1 MAPISR
7 LARRWWI
14 VLLAAVLFG
23 PLCGWSRSSVAQSA
37 LEYELKAA
45 FLYKFVGF
53 VNWPEPLQSASPVR
67 LCVVGDDPFG
77 PLLERVVSGE
87 TIGGRPIVIARLAA
101 AQDGGGCHVAF
112 LAGSRNQSV
121 REALAVLRGQP
132 VLVVTDDSRGAAD
145 KGIIHFLIR
154 QNRLRFE
161 IDDRQAAENHL
172 TLSSKLLSLA
182 TTVKARP

>member
-1 MAPISR
+1 MAPASHPV
-7 LARRWWI
+7 RRCWTALI
-14 VLLAAVLFG
+14 AAVALAS
-23 PLCGWSRSSVAQSA
+23 LCGWSKPSVAQST

-87 TIGGRPIVIARLAA
+87 TIGGRPLAIARIAL
-101 AQDGGGCHVAF
+101 AQDGIGCHVAF

-121 REALAVLRGQP
+121 REALAALRGQP
-132 VLVVTDDSRGAAD
+132 VLVVTDESRGSAD